1 MEINVEKHLE
11 KLYYGQTL
19 EKAKEE
25 FKRLLEDVQI
35 DVDIQKPNEK
45 TSYLITYGDSFFLSE

>member
-25 FKRLLEDVQI
+25 FKDFW
-35 DVDIQKPNEK
+35 KMYK
-45 TSYLITYGDSFFLSE
+45 